1 LRRRTAIYQ
10 GRKKRYVIATSIAIV
25 AISIAL
31 YKAAESNPYENF
43 KTWDFDSPQDKSTP
57 TEFLF
62 METAGE
68 ERGTWNVRSDESAQS
83 KPNLLAKVSSNETGS
98 GYHILVIPKG
108 VYSNFEASV
117 KFMIISGEKEKAA
130 GLIIRFRDMN
140 HYIVLI
146 ADELNHRFSLCR
158 VESENLICTQDVNYN
173 IRIGQWHT
181 ITAQVAAQGIAGY
194 LDGKRLLL
202 RYDQHYITGEI
213 GLWTKGDTE
222 VYFDDLKI
230 KY

>member
-1 LRRRTAIYQ
+1 LRRRIAIYQ

-25 AISIAL
+25 LISIAL
-31 YKAAESNPYENF
+31 YKAAESSPYKNL
-43 KTWDFDSPQDKSTP
+43 KTWDFDSPQDKSMP
-57 TEFLF
+57 SEFLS
-62 METAGE
+62 METASE
-68 ERGTWNVRSDESAQS
+68 EKGTWNVRSDESAQS

-108 VYSNFEASV
+108 VYRNLEASV
-117 KFMIISGEKEKAA
+117 KLKIISGEEEQAA

-140 HYIVLI
+140 HYIVLV

-158 VESENLICTQDVNYN
+158 AESENLICTQDVNYN
-173 IRIGQWHT
+173 IRTGQWHT

-194 LDGKRLLL
+194 LDGKRLLS
-202 RYDQHYITGEI
+202 RYDQHYMTGEI

-230 KY
+230 RY